1 MAIACNSPIMGNLE
15 RADNWWRDQVIYQIY
30 PRSFQDTGG
39 DGIGDLAGIR
49 KRLPYLA
56 GLGIDCIWLSPVFAS
71 PMKDFGYDVAD
82 YREIDPL
89 FGSMADFDDLLD
101 EAHSS
106 GLKLLL
112 DFVPN
117 HTSDQHDWFIESR
130 SSQQNS
136 KRDWYIWKD
145 PAPNGG
151 PPNNWISNFGGSAWQ
166 FDERTGQYYY
176 HAFLRS
182 QPDLNWRNPEVR
194 TAMFDILRFWLDKG
208 VDGFRVDVIWHL
220 IKDEHFRDN
229 PPNPHYR
236 AGKPEIEKNLQVHS
250 ADQPEIHDLIAE
262 MRGVIEEYDNRLL
275 IGEIYLPVER
285 LVSYYGKS
293 HDSGVHLPFNFQL
306 LQCPWETQAIASLVT
321 EYEESLPE
329 HGWPNWVLSNHDQP
343 RIAARTGPAQARIA
357 AMLLLTLR
365 GTPTLYYGDEIGLAD
380 VTIPPERMQDPWTK
394 QEPDTSF
401 NRDKARTPMQ
411 WSGKENAG
419 FSSAQPWLPVSDD
432 WQKRNVASLDEE
444 DQSLLQLY
452 RRLLAFRR
460 KEQAL
465 RSGSYRELHC
475 SPSIFALEREVEAK
489 RLAVILNFSEE
500 ETTLPDLPDRYR
512 KAKTLFSSV
521 GESRSGLSAHS
532 LRLKPTEGVILQA
545 EEYDG

>member
-1 MAIACNSPIMGNLE
+1 MAIACNSTTMGSLE

-30 PRSFQDTGG
+30 PRSFQDTGSNG
-39 DGIGDLAGIR
+39 VGDLAGIR

-56 GLGIDCIWLSPVFAS
+56 ELGIDCIWLSPVFAS

-89 FGSMADFDDLLD
+89 FGSMADFDELLD

-117 HTSDQHDWFIESR
+117 HTSDQHEWFIESR
-130 SSQQNS
+130 SSRQNA

-145 PAPNGG
+145 QAPDGG

-176 HAFLRS
+176 HAFLQS

-194 TAMFDILRFWLDKG
+194 TAMFDTLRFWLDKG

-229 PPNPHYR
+229 PPNPNYH
-236 AGKPEIEKNLQVHS
+236 ADQPEIEKNLQVHS
-250 ADQPEIHDLIAE
+250 ADQPEVHDLIAE
-262 MRGVIEEYDNRLL
+262 MRGVIEEYDNRLM
-275 IGEIYLPVER
+275 IGEIYLPMER
-285 LVSYYGKS
+285 LVNYYGKT

-306 LQCPWETQAIASLVT
+306 LQCPWQTQAIASLVT
-321 EYEESLPE
+321 EYEASLPE

-343 RIAARTGPAQARIA
+343 RIAARTGPSQARIA
-357 AMLLLTLR
+357 ATLLLTLR

-380 VTIPPERMQDPWTK
+380 ITIPPERVQDPWAK

-432 WQKRNVASLDEE
+432 WQERNVASLDEE

-460 KEQAL
+460 TEQAL
-465 RSGSYRELHC
+465 RSGTYHELYC
-475 SPSIFALEREVEAK
+475 DPSIFAFEREIEAK

-500 ETTLPDLPDRYR
+500 EAPLPDLPDRYR

-521 GESRSGLSAHS
+521 GESRSGLPAHS
-532 LRLKPTEGVILQA
+532 LRLKPAEGVILQA
-545 EEYDG
+545 EEHEG